1 MLKAAQLYDKNALTP
16 EWKIDM
22 SKEPDHYMHW
32 YYDKDNPFQKKIAP
46 VRTFVEFDKESEKI
60 TS

>member
-1 MLKAAQLYDKNALTP
+1 MTP

-32 YYDKDNPFQKKIAP
+32 YYDKENPFQKKIAP
-46 VRTFVEFDKESEKI
+46 VRTFVEMSNESEKI
-60 TS
+60 ISQLQIANEVRRY